1 MGNHGNLAGHS
12 QQDTSGYAIPMVW
25 WSRTADGQAP
35 AALPDGLAARPFR
48 LDHIDQTLQ
57 RLLGITTRWTQ
68 PAQDVLAP
76 DYQPPAR
83 VAPALPQR

>member
-1 MGNHGNLAGHS
+1 MASPFPLSPHKAIAIEPGAFDAQFGNG
-12 QQDTSGYAIPMVW
+12 I
-25 WSRTADGQAP
+25 
-35 AALPDGLAARPFR
+35 
-48 LDHIDQTLQ
+48 IDNATLQ

-83 VAPALPQR
+83 VAPVLPRR